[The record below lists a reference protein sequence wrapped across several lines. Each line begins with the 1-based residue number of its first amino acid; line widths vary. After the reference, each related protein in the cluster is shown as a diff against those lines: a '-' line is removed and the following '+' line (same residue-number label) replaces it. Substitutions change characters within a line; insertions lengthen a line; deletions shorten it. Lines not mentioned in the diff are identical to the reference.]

1 MRSANAK
8 DYWRTVSKRD
18 YENYINSIDL
28 NNYNGIGNITFSKG
42 LFAICGLNGAGK
54 TTIITAIKD
63 ILGIKMTKNDI
74 SKLQDASIQ
83 GFIQKGNTA
92 IGCENKDSNRGIEL
106 GLSEEQILFI
116 DYQQAKNI
124 MDFFIDQ
131 DNLEELTEQN
141 EPTSFL
147 TADLS
152 YLIGKDY
159 TDFNV
164 IEIEDIEDLGTIP
177 FFEVNSRGIEYDSRK
192 MGVGEHFLS
201 YVYWCL
207 KRVQKDSIIII
218 EEPETFIGIE
228 SQRHLMDV
236 IARFMA
242 DKGVTVLIT
251 THSPFILENIDNSN
265 IRIIGR
271 IGNNVSIT
279 NPSSQLTAA
288 DILGGT
294 NVIGGTLFVEDNL
307 AQEFLKILLEE
318 RASYVLRDYSI
329 MSVGG
334 ESEISSCLKFVKSD
348 AIRYKFIGIYD
359 GDMKEKISGED
370 FNWNYTFLPLDD
382 NIETAMKC
390 ILFSDNNLASV
401 CEELK
406 KDLSQV
412 SIYLSKI
419 DGENYHDW
427 FIDLCKYLCL
437 DKKTVLRSITYFWMQ
452 NNEEDVNA
460 FISSLE
466 ELCY

>member
-1 MRSANAK
+1 MRSAHVK
-8 DYWRTVSKRD
+8 DYWRTVSKRN

-74 SKLQDASIQ
+74 SKLQDASIK
-83 GFIQKGNTA
+83 GIIQKGNTT
-92 IGCENKDSNRGIEL
+92 IGCMNRDLNRGIEL

-141 EPTSFL
+141 ESTSFL
-147 TADLS
+147 KTDLS
-152 YLIGKDY
+152 YLIGKEY

-177 FFEVNSRGIEYDSRK
+177 YFEVNSRGIEYDSRK

-207 KRVQKDSIIII
+207 KKVQKDSIIII

-228 SQRHLMDV
+228 SQRHLMDI

-242 DKGVTVLIT
+242 EKGVTVLIT
-251 THSPFILENIDNSN
+251 THSPFILENIDNNN
-265 IRIIGR
+265 IRMIGR
-271 IGNNVSIT
+271 IGNTVSIT
-279 NPSSQLTAA
+279 NPSGQLTAA

-307 AQEFLKILLEE
+307 AEEFLKVLLEE
-318 RASYVLRDYSI
+318 KASYVLRDYSI

-334 ESEISSCLKFVKSD
+334 ESEISSCLSFVKSD
-348 AIRYKFIGIYD
+348 AIRYKFVGIYD
-359 GDMKEKISGED
+359 GDMKDKISAES
-370 FNWNYTFLPLDD
+370 FNWEYTFLPLND
-382 NIETAMKC
+382 NIETAMKS
-390 ILFSDNNLASV
+390 ILFKNNNLDEV
-401 CEELK
+401 CNELK
-406 KDLSQV
+406 KDSNQV
-412 SIYLSKI
+412 SMFLSKI

-437 DKKTVLRSITYFWMQ
+437 DKKTVLKSLAYFWMQ
-452 NNEEDVNA
+452 DNDVEVNT
-460 FISSLE
+460 FISNLE